1 MMNTLK
7 EHRKLFIIIAI
18 AVVAVLVAVITF
30 FAVKNNQPETIEDKI
45 SKSTVGTD
53 ISEVTTVNGEPAAS
67 IVVAPPSQ
75 KWWDTLLGYS
85 TNPTLKDLNFD
96 DYDENADYVAFTM
109 SPGNNFQSQGVLGLP
124 TTFIV
129 YENEDSATKVADFIN
144 SRGGLGFQQVGNMIL
159 FIQDGAYSDVN
170 YAVDQFDNTKDR
182 TDNADLELNDTA
194 FMAFNFKSF
203 TSLYAAGLNDN
214 DSETVDTT
222 LALLGMTNQTVWSG
236 TSKDGLTW
244 DGTFSNTDFKQ
255 PNTPTSIRDYLSG
268 RSYYLDVD
276 GSVKLTS
283 EATDTNQTGVQYPA
297 QSILISSGGMSVRSN
312 EEAVGVDAE
321 GTPIKALPA
330 SEGLYQVSVDLNRW
344 LTVMRSGDVVYSYTG
359 FQTLTAT
366 VKDATGKSTIVLEPI
381 TDENYLNDN
390 NNVEETPSE

>member
-30 FAVKNNQPETIEDKI
+30 FAVKNSQPETVEDKI

-96 DYDENADYVAFTM
+96 DYDEGADYVAFTM

-129 YENEDSATKVADFIN
+129 YENEDAATKIADFIN
-144 SRGGLGFQQVGNMIL
+144 SKGGLGFQQVGNMIL

-312 EEAVGVDAE
+312 KEAVGVDAE
-321 GTPIKALPA
+321 GAPIKALPA